1 MHRTNPAPN
10 RTGFLDVAWVYCQIP
25 VPYASVSDSC
35 HLLAASRS
43 GEVSSE
49 DVVQAQ
55 QAQVRCW
62 DSLDSVLQSKD
73 QKTCTQLFIT
83 CVWLADAKN
92 HYLHQPVAEMQVRCR
107 SKGGRTAEVGVLCL
121 C

>member
-25 VPYASVSDSC
+25 VLYASVSDRC

-62 DSLDSVLQSKD
+62 YSLDSALQSKRSKKPAPNCSLLVFGWQT
-73 QKTCTQLFIT
+73 QKTTTCTNLLQ
-83 CVWLADAKN
+83 
-92 HYLHQPVAEMQVRCR
+92 RCR
-107 SKGGRTAEVGVLCL
+107 
-121 C
+121 